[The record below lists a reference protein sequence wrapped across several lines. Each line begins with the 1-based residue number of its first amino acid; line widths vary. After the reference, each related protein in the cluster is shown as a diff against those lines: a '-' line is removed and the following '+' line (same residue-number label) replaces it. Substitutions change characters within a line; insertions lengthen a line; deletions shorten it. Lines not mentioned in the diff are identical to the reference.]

1 MYFCGGFID
10 ISNMIDLYL
19 ASDKVLLKEIGQ
31 KIKRLRVA
39 ANVSQKALAERSGV
53 SAFSISQIENGSN
66 PSLLTLLMI
75 LRALNALNM
84 LYLFFEEEQLDP
96 IAMADYLKSHPQ
108 PKRASSSKSSIVQPS
123 KPESEW

>member
-1 MYFCGGFID
+1 
-10 ISNMIDLYL
+10 MIDLYL

-31 KIKRLRVA
+31 KVKRLRLA
-39 ANVSQKALAERSGV
+39 ANLSQKALAERSGV

-84 LYLFFEEEQLDP
+84 LYMFFEEDLPDP

-108 PKRASSSKSSIVQPS
+108 PKRASSFKSTNIVQQPNL
-123 KPESEW
+123 ESEW

>member
-1 MYFCGGFID
+1 
-10 ISNMIDLYL
+10 MIDLYL

-31 KIKRLRVA
+31 KIKRLRLA
-39 ANVSQKALAERSGV
+39 ANVSQKDLAERSGV

-66 PSLLTLLMI
+66 PSMLTLLMI
-75 LRALNALNM
+75 LRALNALNL

-108 PKRASSSKSSIVQPS
+108 PKRASSSKSTTSFQS
-123 KPESEW
+123 SNPESEW

>member
-1 MYFCGGFID
+1 
-10 ISNMIDLYL
+10 MIDLYL

-31 KIKRLRVA
+31 KVKRLRIA

-84 LYLFFEEEQLDP
+84 MYLFFEEEPISP
-96 IAMADYLKSHPQ
+96 IAIAKLAEKQRIRQRVRNKSTE
-108 PKRASSSKSSIVQPS
+108 IN
-123 KPESEW
+123 PESQW

>member
-1 MYFCGGFID
+1 
-10 ISNMIDLYL
+10 MIDLYL

-31 KIKRLRVA
+31 KVKRLRIA
-39 ANVSQKALAERSGV
+39 ANLSQKVLAERSGV

-108 PKRASSSKSSIVQPS
+108 PKRASSSKSTYINQQSNS
-123 KPESEW
+123 ESEW